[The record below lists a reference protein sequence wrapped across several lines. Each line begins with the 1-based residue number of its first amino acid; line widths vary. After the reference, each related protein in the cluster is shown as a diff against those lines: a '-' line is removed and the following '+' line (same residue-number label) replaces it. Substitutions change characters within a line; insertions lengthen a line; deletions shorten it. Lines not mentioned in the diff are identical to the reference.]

1 MADEITKVITVDVS
15 DSLDNLDELR
25 EKVVSAG
32 YSFSSLKSAKT
43 YIDKLRA
50 SLIDLDETSEEY
62 TERVAEI
69 DKVQDKLNKAMK
81 ATGDKTKDAEG
92 SYNALSKKMSE
103 LKKAFKETN
112 DEAERQSL
120 AKQIVGINDQLKEMD
135 ASIGNYQRNVGNY
148 EAAFTKGLSGISKE
162 IEALGNPLA
171 IAKRGVLALGQAFK
185 TLIANPVGAVI
196 MAIVVAI
203 KALKKGFEQSET
215 ATNSLKRAFSALQ
228 PVMNAISNVFTGFAT
243 IVGNIAEKAIPALV
257 NGLQKAGDWMMTLL
271 NKIGIV
277 SDEKLESFR
286 KSIEAQKE
294 AVQVTQDLTNRE
306 IELTEK
312 RRKFQVDEAK
322 TALEV
327 EELKA
332 KAVNKEKYTAAERQ
346 KFLNQAIEKERA
358 INNQKLA
365 LAQEEYDIM
374 KKRSELTDNDA
385 ATNDA
390 LAAAEASLYNT
401 KREYYAKERELIS
414 QKLAA
419 GQELSAA
426 EKKRL
431 EDLKKV
437 EEEVKKLRGEELDK
451 IKEINERTELAL
463 LSNKDREL
471 RILEKKYNKEKA
483 LLEKYDKD
491 IVKLTEEYEKK
502 RQEIINRDGGD
513 EELNKLEEEYNE
525 KKTLIENSDENIVN
539 LTKEYE
545 RKRKELIKN
554 GKYEELNVLDEKY
567 NEEKALLEGHNK
579 ELLKLTEEYE
589 KKRQEILKKNGK
601 YEELKALAEKYNE
614 EKALLEGKNKD
625 ILNLTKEFEK
635 DKQDIIN
642 KNGGDKA
649 KEIDERATQ
658 SLMDNTERQ
667 LAILKKKYE
676 EEKKLL
682 EENGIDTVNLTKEY
696 ERKVAEIKAKEGEDK
711 IKDIND
717 DASLERDIA
726 DKTIPNESEKKKKL
740 LQIEKERLEETK
752 SIYEELFNLDNLS
765 EEKKQEYA
773 DKIKEIYAALAENRK
788 QQTDAETEETME
800 LLDKYAQ
807 YAQGIGEL
815 MGAVSDI
822 WQKSIEERIKNGKIT
837 EEQGKKE
844 FENNKKLQ
852 IATAIINGLAGVAT
866 AVSTAMSLGP
876 IAGPIMAAVN
886 SATVIATT
894 AAQIAQI
901 KSTTLDGG
909 GSSIG
914 GEVASAQAAP
924 TPEAME
930 YVPNYSTNVTGESET
945 VNLANAVNE
954 GKKDT
959 RVYIVESDIQEMGK
973 RVEVRE
979 AESTF

>member
-1 MADEITKVITVDVS
+1 MADEIRRVITVDVS

-62 TERVAEI
+62 TERVEEI

-103 LKKAFKETN
+103 LKKAFKATN

-148 EAAFTKGLSGISKE
+148 EAAFTKGLSGIANE

-203 KALKKGFEQSET
+203 KALKKGFDESES

-228 PVMNAISNVFTGFAT
+228 PVMNAISKVFTGFAT

-257 NGLQKAGDWMMTLL
+257 NGLMKAGDWMMTLL

-294 AVQVTQDLTNRE
+294 SIKVTQDLTNRE

-312 RRKFQVDEAK
+312 RRKFQVNEAK

-346 KFLNQAIEKERA
+346 KFLNQAIEKERE

-414 QKLAA
+414 QKIAA

-437 EEEVKKLRGEELDK
+437 EAEIGELRENELDK

-471 RILEKKYNKEKA
+471 KILEKKYNKEKA

-491 IVKLTEEYEKK
+491 IVNLTEEYEKK
-502 RQEIINRDGGD
+502 RQEIINENGGD
-513 EELNKLEEEYNE
+513 EELKKLEEEYNE
-525 KKTLIENSDENIVN
+525 KKTLLENSDENILN

-545 RKRKELIKN
+545 RKRKELINN
-554 GKYEELNVLDEKY
+554 GKFEQLNALEEKY
-567 NEEKALLEGHNK
+567 KEEKALLEGHNK
-579 ELLKLTEEYE
+579 KLLKLTEEYE

-601 YEELKALAEKYNE
+601 ADALKALEEEYKEK
-614 EKALLEGKNKD
+614 KALLEGHNKD
-625 ILNLTKEFEK
+625 IVNLTKEYEK
-635 DKQDIIN
+635 EKEDIIN

-658 SLMDNTERQ
+658 SLMDDTERQ

-682 EENGIDTVNLTKEY
+682 EANGVSTVNLTKEY

-717 DASLERDIA
+717 DASLDRDIA
-726 DKTIPNESEKKKKL
+726 DKTIQNEFEKKEKL
-740 LQIEKERLEETK
+740 LQIEKDRLEETK

-788 QQTDAETEETME
+788 QQTDLEEEENME

-815 MGAVSDI
+815 MGTVSDI

-909 GSSIG
+909 GSIG
-914 GEVASAQAAP
+914 GEVASTQAEP
-924 TPEAME
+924 TPAAME
-930 YVPNYSTNVTGESET
+930 YVPNYSTNITGESET

-954 GKKDT
+954 GQKDT
-959 RVYIVESDIQEMGK
+959 RVYLVESDIQEMGK